1 MTSGYRTDSRETRF
15 GRDGAPGTW
24 RSQASEPIR
33 GQPKSENR
41 GRLRRQPLAGQGDLT
56 IRFKAPT
63 GRQETT
69 AKVIDI
75 SGSGIGLELGQQLQ
89 VGQLLELEGFLK
101 SALGQ
106 QAISRAARVRW
117 CSPAQNGRYRAGLS
131 YEEASRDGGSHA
143 AFLDSEEDHYEVL
156 QLSPNADSETIQRV
170 FRILAQRY
178 HPDNQETGNGDIFRK
193 IRVSYDVLIDPD
205 MRSGY
210 DLRRNAH
217 RQDRLRIFKNWQS
230 CTGMEAEKRKR
241 QGILAL
247 LYAQRVSN
255 PHQPGIGIRE
265 LEDLLAC
272 PREHLEF
279 SLWFLKE
286 RKYVTRSDNNL
297 HAITCEGVEAVERE
311 GLTAPESTRPR
322 LAAPLEPHTM

>member
-1 MTSGYRTDSRETRF
+1 MTSGYRTASRETRF

-41 GRLRRQPLAGQGDLT
+41 GRLRRQPLAGQADLT

-156 QLSPNADSETIQRV
+156 QLSPNADLETIQRV

-178 HPDNQETGNGDIFRK
+178 RSEER
-193 IRVSYDVLIDPD
+193 RVGKEC
-205 MRSGY
+205 RSRWSPY
-210 DLRRNAH
+210 
-217 RQDRLRIFKNWQS
+217 
-230 CTGMEAEKRKR
+230 
-241 QGILAL
+241 
-247 LYAQRVSN
+247 
-255 PHQPGIGIRE
+255 P
-265 LEDLLAC
+265 
-272 PREHLEF
+272 
-279 SLWFLKE
+279 
-286 RKYVTRSDNNL
+286 
-297 HAITCEGVEAVERE
+297 
-311 GLTAPESTRPR
+311 
-322 LAAPLEPHTM
+322 